1 MSEFDADVVI
11 VGSGALGANAA
22 YQLAKAGK
30 SVIMLE
36 AGPYIPCWKV
46 VENYRNGASKRNWC
60 TPYPNLPWA
69 PNSYTEGYIDAKGD
83 DDFEYVTSYLRVAGG
98 STRHWA
104 SACWRLLPN
113 DFKLKSVYGVGR
125 DWPFEYSE
133 LEPWYVKAE
142 REVGVVGTA
151 NEDQSGQGRGHYP
164 PRSAEY
170 PLPPEAKPYMV
181 QRMQSKLGPM
191 GYQVIHEPHA
201 RVSRPYDGRP
211 ACAGNNNCE
220 PICPIGAMYS
230 GDMHVDKAV
239 ALGVQLRTECVAWKL
254 EKGAGNKI
262 VALHY
267 RQPDGKDTRLTA
279 KTFIIAAHGLE
290 TPKLLLMNEVAN
302 SSDQVGRNLM
312 DHTGLSLTF
321 LADEPLWTGRG
332 SVQHGTIANR
342 RDEASRAQHS
352 AIRYSLR
359 NLVPNVD
366 VTVPL
371 LKQGM
376 MGQALDDAIRD
387 RASRIMNI
395 STMSETLPSPTNR
408 VTPNYDRKDSIGL
421 PMLNVNYHL
430 DDYVRGMRPQ
440 AYKDFANFL
449 QAFNGEVIEAPTGWR
464 NQYHIMGTTI
474 MGDNPHD
481 SVVDAHCRSWDHPNL
496 FLSTTGVMPTSA
508 TVNPTLTGI
517 ALALRMADTIAR
529 EI

>member
-11 VGSGALGANAA
+11 IGSGALGANAA

-36 AGPYIPCWKV
+36 AGPYIPRWKV

-69 PNSYTEGYIDAKGD
+69 PNSYTDGYIDAKGD
-83 DDFEYVTSYLRVAGG
+83 PDFAYVTSYLRVAGG

-104 SACWRLLPN
+104 SAAWRLLPN

-125 DWPFEYSE
+125 DWPYPYEE

-142 REVGVVGTA
+142 LEVGVVGTGH
-151 NEDQSGQGRGHYP
+151 EDQSGQGRGHYP
-164 PRSAEY
+164 PRSQEY
-170 PLPPEAKPYMV
+170 PLPPEGKPYMA
-181 QRMQSKLGPM
+181 QRMQAKLGPM
-191 GYQVIHEPHA
+191 GYQVIHEPHG

-220 PICPIGAMYS
+220 PVCPIGAMYS

-239 ALGVQLRTECVAWKL
+239 ALGVDLRTECVAWKI
-254 EKGAGNKI
+254 EKGADNKI
-262 VALHY
+262 VSITY
-267 RQPDGKDTRLTA
+267 REPNGKDTRLTA
-279 KTFIIAAHGLE
+279 KIFVVAAHGLE
-290 TPKLLLMNEVAN
+290 TPKLLLMNDIAN

-332 SVQHGTIANR
+332 SVQHGCIANR
-342 RDEASRAQHS
+342 RDEPSRAQHS

-366 VTVPL
+366 VTAPL
-371 LKQGM
+371 LKQGL
-376 MGQALDDAIRD
+376 MGKALEDAIYD

-408 VTPNYDRKDSIGL
+408 VVPSKDRKDSIGL
-421 PMLNVNYHL
+421 PMLDVHYHL

-464 NQYHIMGTTI
+464 NQYHIMGTVI
-474 MGDNPHD
+474 MGDNPKD
-481 SVVDAHCRSWDHPNL
+481 SVVDKDMRTWDHPNL
-496 FLSTTGVMPTSA
+496 FLATTGVMPTSA

-517 ALALRMADTIAR
+517 ALSLRMADTIIR